1 MQHPVARYAVLAL
14 GVALCVLVMVP
25 VVPFLASE
33 RGIAGPTALDAIHP
47 VRAALAMAVGA
58 ALCTAVAC
66 AVGRLI
72 NAAVGL
78 FVLGCGLA
86 ALAGW
91 CGTVSDAAF
100 DGDCLLP
107 IAVETLCWGFA
118 ALGMSVAVFRASGP
132 LVDIPARD
140 PKGPFLAEVF
150 NADAFRGALSGLV
163 AVAVGWFLLR
173 TDMKGQAIGTAVV
186 AGALAA
192 IAARRLQPGVQP
204 ILLMAVPVFAF
215 GLAQAL
221 TAAASSGPI
230 DAAVATGSLPGWSR
244 AMPIDVAAGTLIGVP
259 VGLGWSKPSPQGE

>member
-86 ALAGW
+86 ALAGR
-91 CGTVSDAAF
+91 CGTVTDAAF
-100 DGDCLLP
+100 DGDRLLP

-173 TDMKGQAIGTAVV
+173 TDLKGQAIGTAVV